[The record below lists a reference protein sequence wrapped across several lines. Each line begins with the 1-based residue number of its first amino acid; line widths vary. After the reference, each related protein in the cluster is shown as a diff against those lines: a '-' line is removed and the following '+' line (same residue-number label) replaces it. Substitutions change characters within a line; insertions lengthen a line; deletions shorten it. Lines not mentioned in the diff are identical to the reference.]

1 MKALIAGI
9 ISGWF
14 LLGVIMCHLNGWIA
28 QKALSRYFDS
38 REAMNKDLMDRN
50 RKGGFREPT
59 DLDLVLNAFFW
70 PRTLY
75 FAWRGQQKIIR
86 ELESRK
92 EKF

>member
-9 ISGWF
+9 VSGWF

-28 QKALSRYFDS
+28 QKTLSRY
-38 REAMNKDLMDRN
+38 KDLTDRN
-50 RKGGFREPT
+50 KKGVFREPT
-59 DLDLVLNAFFW
+59 DLDLILNALFW

-75 FAWRGQQKIIR
+75 FAWRGQKKIIH

-92 EKF
+92 EKN